1 MYGKLLFHFFLV
13 KMLPNHFQ
21 TNVLAWYDKHGR
33 KDLPWQQKKTPYRI
47 WVSEIMLQQT
57 QVSTVIP
64 YFLRFMERFPNVQT
78 LANANED
85 EVLHLWT
92 GLGYY
97 SRARNLLKTAK
108 IIADTHAGLFPSEQA
123 ILEGFPGIGRS
134 TAGAIRAIGFEE
146 QAAIL
151 DGNVKRVLTRFHGI
165 QEWPGEKATQARL
178 WALAE
183 TYTPSARI
191 ADYTQTMMDLGATV
205 CVRGQPHCE
214 QCPVK
219 VDCSAHTQGIAKNL
233 PRPKPRKIL
242 PVRQAN
248 FLILQKDQGVLLMK
262 RPSKGIWGGL
272 WSLPELPGNPSLGD
286 TRLHCTRQ
294 FHCEPQQIH
303 FGETFRHTFSHFHLD
318 ITPIFIVVKK
328 VKSKIMEDGQQIW
341 YNLRE
346 PATVGLPAPIKS
358 LLSKLP

>member
-1 MYGKLLFHFFLV
+1 MYGKLFHFTLN
-13 KMLPNHFQ
+13 KMLPINFQ
-21 TNVLAWYDKHGR
+21 TNVLAWYDQHGR

-64 YFLRFMERFPNVQT
+64 YFLRFMERFPDVRT
-78 LANANED
+78 LADANDD

-108 IIADTHAGLFPSEQA
+108 LIVNTYEGLFPSEQSS
-123 ILEGFPGIGRS
+123 LEALPGIGRS
-134 TAGAIRAIGFEE
+134 TAGAIRAIAFGER
-146 QAAIL
+146 AAIL
-151 DGNVKRVLTRFHGI
+151 DGNVKRVLTRFQGI
-165 QEWPGEKATQARL
+165 QEWPGEKAIQAQL
-178 WALAE
+178 WTLAE
-183 TYTPSARI
+183 TYTPATRV

-214 QCPVK
+214 RCPLK
-219 VDCSAHTQGIAKNL
+219 DNCSAHALGIAKNL

-248 FLILQKDQGVLLMK
+248 FLILQKDHSVLLMK
-262 RPSKGIWGGL
+262 RPPTGIWGGL
-272 WSLPELPGNPSLGD
+272 WSLPELSGNPSLD
-286 TRLHCTRQ
+286 EMRRHCAHQ
-294 FHCEPQQIH
+294 FSCEPEQIH
-303 FGETFRHTFSHFHLD
+303 LGDCFRHTFSHFHLD

-328 VKSKIMEDGQQIW
+328 VKSKIMEDGEQIW

-346 PATVGLPAPIKS
+346 PSILGLPAPIKS
-358 LLSKLP
+358 LLSKLL